1 MAGNSRLATAI
12 HVAGMLSF
20 ADKVPL
26 TSENIA
32 QSVNTNAVV
41 IRRIIGLLTK
51 ADIVKVKMGVGG
63 GACLAKAPET
73 ITLAEIYLALDE
85 NSVFEVPPL
94 DQSHR
99 CLLSK
104 IVRPVLSEVLTEV
117 ELNLLETLRKITLAD
132 VIARVQM
139 RISQQGIC
147 GENIQ
152 NG

>member
-1 MAGNSRLATAI
+1 MAGNTRLATAI

-51 ADIVKVKMGVGG
+51 AELVKVKMGVGG
-63 GACLAKAPET
+63 GACLAKSPET

-85 NSVFEVPPL
+85 NSVFEVPQL
-94 DQSHR
+94 EETHQ
-99 CLLSK
+99 CVLGK
-104 IVRPVLSEVLTEV
+104 VVRPVLSEVLHEV
-117 ELNLLETLRKITLAD
+117 ELNLLESLRKITLSE
-132 VIARVQM
+132 VIGRVHLRM
-139 RISQQGIC
+139 FEKGIC
-147 GENIQ
+147 SENLK

>member
-1 MAGNSRLATAI
+1 MATAI

-51 ADIVKVKMGVGG
+51 ANIVKVKMGVGG
-63 GACLAKAPET
+63 GACLAKNPET

-85 NSVFEVPPL
+85 NSVFDVPQL
-94 DQSHR
+94 EETHQ
-99 CLLSK
+99 CVLGK
-104 IVRPVLSEVLTEV
+104 IVRPVLSEVLHEV
-117 ELNLLETLRKITLAD
+117 EINLLESLRKITLAD
-132 VIARVQM
+132 VIKRVHLRM
-139 RISQQGIC
+139 SNQGLC
-147 GENIQ
+147 SENIK